1 MGELLILGAII
12 VFGGG
17 IAIILKKGFNEI
29 IKALDSID
37 ARLKKTEEKQSTK
50 A

>member
-1 MGELLILGAII
+1 MELFILGAIL

-29 IKALDSID
+29 VKGMESID
-37 ARLKKTEEKQSTK
+37 ERLKKIEEQIKK
-50 A
+50 

>member
-1 MGELLILGAII
+1 MELFIFGAIL

-29 IKALDSID
+29 IKGLELID
-37 ARLKKTEEKQSTK
+37 ERLKKIEEQNTK
-50 A
+50 

>member
-1 MGELLILGAII
+1 MELFILGAII

-29 IKALDSID
+29 IKGMESID
-37 ARLKKTEEKQSTK
+37 DRLKKIEEKMEK
-50 A
+50 